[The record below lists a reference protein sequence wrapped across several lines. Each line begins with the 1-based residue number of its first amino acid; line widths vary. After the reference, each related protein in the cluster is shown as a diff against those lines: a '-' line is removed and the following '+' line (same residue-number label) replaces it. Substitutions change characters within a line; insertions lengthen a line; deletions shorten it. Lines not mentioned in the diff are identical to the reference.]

1 MRLTNLLNLPAP
13 GRRQTLYVHLTCL
26 QSAVFLLNSRSH
38 LFTATLFCSTREG
51 LHILRAHLLPKL
63 RCHFAEFLHQSYL
76 NALVFSTC
84 PPVSVCG
91 TVQQCLCLE
100 AFPGSRA
107 SMTSLYTEVSEPLRT
122 SGLMKNRI
130 CQVYPPTCKYQDN
143 QRLAHLAFFVPTSP
157 LIKSPGILTWFPSTT
172 LFSLALGADSPC
184 SD

>member
-1 MRLTNLLNLPAP
+1 M
-13 GRRQTLYVHLTCL
+13 
-26 QSAVFLLNSRSH
+26 FLINSRSH
-38 LFTATLFCSTREG
+38 LVSAALSSSGSKSHHQKGRTFSRSYGTILPSSFTRVLS
-51 LHILRAHLLPKL
+51 
-63 RCHFAEFLHQSYL
+63 S
-76 NALVFSTC
+76 ALVFSTC

-91 TVQQCLCLE
+91 TVLYKLWLA

-107 SMTSLYTEVSEPLRT
+107 SMTSLYTEVSAPCRISELIV
-122 SGLMKNRI
+122 NRI
-130 CQVYPPTCKYQDN
+130 CLVYPPTCTYQDN

>member
-1 MRLTNLLNLPAP
+1 M
-13 GRRQTLYVHLTCL
+13 
-26 QSAVFLLNSRSH
+26 FLINSRSH
-38 LFTATLFCSTREG
+38 LVSAALFSFESKFHHQKGRTFSRSYGTILPSSFTRVLS
-51 LHILRAHLLPKL
+51 
-63 RCHFAEFLHQSYL
+63 S
-76 NALVFSTC
+76 ALVFSTC

-91 TVQQCLCLE
+91 TVLYKLWLA

-107 SMTSLYTEVSEPLRT
+107 SMTSLYTEVSAPCRT
-122 SGLMKNRI
+122 SELIVNRI
-130 CQVYPPTCKYQDN
+130 CLVYPPTCTYQDN